1 MRGEDEDMSIKLFFP
16 YRLIFETST
25 LLAEDPFNYQFL
37 LVTSAR
43 KLLKSEVSKTSLEE
57 RA

>member
-1 MRGEDEDMSIKLFFP
+1 MRGKDEDMGIKLFFP

-25 LLAEDPFNYQFL
+25 FLVEGPFNYQFL

>member
-1 MRGEDEDMSIKLFFP
+1 MRGKDEDMGIKLFFP

-25 LLAEDPFNYQFL
+25 LLMEDPFNYQFL